1 MTRPEDLTPQQLRV
15 ADLVA
20 DGYTDKVIATR
31 MHIAVRTVRHHIR
44 AIGLAFKIPGDKVT
58 RVEIARRMPKT
69 AA

>member
-1 MTRPEDLTPQQLRV
+1 MTRSDKLTPQQTRV

-20 DGYTDKVIATR
+20 DGYTDKAIAVR
-31 MHIAVRTVRHHIR
+31 LHLAVRTVRHHIR
-44 AIGLAFKIPGDKVT
+44 AIGLALQIPGEKVT